1 MVYINSSTFVINSWY
16 KHCIE
21 AFEVT
26 TIDLNTYTGVCGMQ
40 GSQLTGYRI
49 NDVRLLWPMGA
60 AFDGSQMIYSS
71 SSGHEKIIDIDMTSD
86 MVYEVC
92 GTSGMFATSLVF
104 NHSSQSLFVALNHAV
119 GRVEISTSEF
129 TVLSGSATRGDSI
142 GDLRTTDYSNPFGL
156 LQVNA
161 SKLLISDRNNNR

>member
-104 NHSSQSLFVALNHAV
+104 HHSSQSLFVSLVNAI
-119 GRVEISTSEF
+119 GRVNISAEEF
-129 TVLSGSATRGDSI
+129 SVFSGSATSGASI
-142 GDLRTTDYSNPFGL
+142 GDLNTTEYNSPFRVLNIDASTL
-156 LQVNA
+156 LVA
-161 SKLLISDRNNNR
+161 DRYNDR